1 MLNTYQVLEQISQVW
16 DDMTN
21 AEKSSLAIGLAKKTQ
36 MDTFLA
42 VMNNFETAEKA
53 YTKALLAEGSAL
65 QENEKYMQGIEAH
78 QQALKAQWEQLVLS
92 VPFEKLEKAILD
104 AGTALLKFANN
115 DTVQAI
121 AQITTISLVF
131 GGLMKAGSM
140 LIPLIE
146 SLNLKLMELVFE
158 MVEIQGVSLSLGTA
172 IGALTEVMMSN
183 PLFWGAAAAA
193 LVMIVVKAFNHFIVT
208 VDEANEALQRING
221 EVDETTK
228 NIKSLQDQI
237 KEIGER
243 IDELNAKKLEISD
256 PSQLASL
263 QQQTNELTRQ
273 EVILRNQLE
282 IEKQKL
288 EAQRQQQAE
297 AARQAM
303 NSKSSVSVYNS
314 GDARVGN
321 FEQQG
326 LTNMFFGNTREAGEV
341 LIEAMRNTQ
350 EAINKCRDSMR
361 GLNEE
366 SDEYAQHVDE
376 AKALSDQYAEMSEQL
391 QPILEN
397 AEAIIEAG
405 EDENGMYQ
413 SLIDSLAE
421 LNELKAES
429 NDTSLGTIEDETDAL
444 YNNVD
449 AIEEATNAWTSHVDA
464 LSEIQSVYDT
474 LSNAVA
480 QYNEQGYFTADM
492 LSQLNALSPEYL
504 SALEKEGDQYT
515 INTDKL
521 AEQFEAEKQ
530 DAIEKLE
537 LAKCIGTVELAQ
549 QYLNGTMGE
558 AAGVI
563 AAGGNAAETTAG
575 QMLDLASASNQ
586 AAQAVAN
593 VMAAFGAESQNFANF
608 QKDLVGLEKTYNDL
622 IKNIQNTE
630 FNLAKGVGGGGHGG
644 GSGRKGGGGGGGS
657 RKGRSGGGGGGSR
670 SRSSGVKTAAKE
682 HVDTWLEAFKKE
694 QEALKHSLEVEE
706 ITQYEYYERLKDLNE
721 KYFGE
726 ISGNHEKYIKE
737 YNENEEEIY
746 KGLKAVYNKVK
757 NYLREAVEQGYERAI
772 NAIKKEEKAVLAS
785 IKNEIE
791 SLKKEKKEVLDGI
804 QDEIDALK
812 KEKKEVEKYWND
824 QIEAI
829 KRENEVLQEQNQL
842 LEYQQA
848 LERAKAQ
855 KVMIYQ
861 DGKFQLGEN
870 ESAVAEAEQNLANYQ
885 DQLAYEEE
893 LRRMEELR
901 DTQLETLEQRIEA
914 LEEYY
919 DYMEDYYDRRIE
931 SMEEY
936 YEQVEEQYEKQIEAL
951 QNELDAFKEAYQ
963 KQEELENA
971 RLAAQV
977 LGMNERKDLYSE
989 ELENLKNYINEVNRM
1004 LALLGKAGKEVD
1016 YHYDPITGYY
1026 NRVGEVSAVSVSTR
1040 ASGDASFKD
1049 DEIALV
1055 GESPNAELVLGSK
1068 LNNSVNSGQLVH
1080 LSRGSGIVNAE
1091 STSTLAGLLN
1101 TLGGNKRIDTNRS
1114 TQQHFSFGNIS
1125 LPNVTDANSFVNAL
1139 SRQFNNYAIQYGNI
1153 KR

>member
-65 QENEKYMQGIEAH
+65 QENERYMQGIEAH

-115 DTVQAI
+115 DTVQLITKITALVSVTTLSVTAFEKLFILLNTKTILVSAI
-121 AQITTISLVF
+121 ADLIKGEVTLTQVTNLLTT
-131 GGLMKAGSM
+131 SM
-140 LIPLIE
+140 LE
-146 SLNLKLMELVFE
+146 
-158 MVEIQGVSLSLGTA
+158 
-172 IGALTEVMMSN
+172 N
-183 PLFWGAAAAA
+183 PLFWGAAAVV
-193 LVMIVVKAFNHFIVT
+193 LITGLVKAIDYFT
-208 VDEANEALQRING
+208 VSLGEATEALQKING
-221 EVDETTK
+221 EVAETTNTIQSLK
-228 NIKSLQDQI
+228 NQI

-303 NSKSSVSVYNS
+303 DSTTSVSVYNS
-314 GDARVGN
+314 GDSRVRN
-321 FEQQG
+321 FESQG
-326 LTNMFFGNTREAGEV
+326 LMNTFYGNQKQAAEV
-341 LIEAMRNTQ
+341 LIEAMKRTQ
-350 EAINKCRDSMR
+350 EEINNCRDSMK

-366 SDEYAQHVDE
+366 SDEYNSKVDK
-376 AKALSDQYAEMSEQL
+376 AKELSDQYAEMSEQL
-391 QPILEN
+391 QPLLEN
-397 AEAIIEAG
+397 IEAIIEAG
-405 EDENGMYQ
+405 EDENGIYQ
-413 SLIDSLAE
+413 SIIDSLYE

-429 NDTSLGTIEDETDAL
+429 SDTSLGIIEDETDAL
-444 YNNVD
+444 YDNAD
-449 AIEEATNAWTSHVDA
+449 ALEEATDAWSSHIDT
-464 LSEIQSVYDT
+464 LSDIQSVYST
-474 LSNAVA
+474 LSEAVA

-504 SALEKEGDQYT
+504 AALEKEGDQYSV
-515 INTDKL
+515 NTEEL
-521 AEQFEAEKQ
+521 AKQFEAEKQ

-558 AAGVI
+558 ATGVI
-563 AAGGNAAETTAG
+563 SAGGNAAETTAG

-630 FNLAKGVGGGGHGG
+630 FDLAKGVGGGSGSRGG
-644 GSGRKGGGGGGGS
+644 RGRKGGGGGGSS
-657 RKGRSGGGGGGSR
+657 RKGRSGGGGGS
-670 SRSSGVKTAAKE
+670 SRSSGAKTAAKE
-682 HVDTWLEAFKKE
+682 HVDAWLEAFKKE

-746 KGLKAVYNKVK
+746 KGLKSVYNKVK
-757 NYLREAVEQGYERAI
+757 NYLKEAIEQGYEKAI
-772 NAIKKEEKAVLAS
+772 NALKKEEKAVLAS
-785 IKNEIE
+785 IKSEIE
-791 SLKKEKKEVLDGI
+791 ELKKEKDKVLKGI
-804 QDEIDALK
+804 QEEIDMLK

-824 QIEAI
+824 QIDAL

-848 LERAKAQ
+848 LEQAKAQ
-855 KVMIYQ
+855 RVMIYQ

-870 ESAVAEAEQNLANYQ
+870 ESAVAEAEQNLVNYQ
-885 DQLAYEEE
+885 NQLAYEEE
-893 LRRMEELR
+893 LRKMEELR
-901 DTQLETLEQRIEA
+901 DTQIETLEQRIEA

-919 DYMEDYYDRRIE
+919 DYMEEYYDRRID

-936 YEQVEEQYEKQIEAL
+936 YDRVEEQYEKQIEAL

-963 KQEELENA
+963 KQEDLENA

-1004 LALLGKAGKEVD
+1004 LALLGDAGKEVD
-1016 YHYDPITGYY
+1016 YSYNPITGYHKH
-1026 NRVGEVSAVSVSTR
+1026 VSEVSSVGVSTR
-1040 ASGDASFKD
+1040 ASGDASFKG

-1055 GESPNAELVLGSK
+1055 GESPNAELVLGSR

-1101 TLGGNKRIDTNRS
+1101 SLGSNKPIDTTRS
-1114 TQQHFSFGNIS
+1114 TQQNFNFGNIS
-1125 LPNVTDANSFVNAL
+1125 LPSVTDANSFVNTL
-1139 SRQFNNYAIQYGNI
+1139 SREFNNYAIQYGNI